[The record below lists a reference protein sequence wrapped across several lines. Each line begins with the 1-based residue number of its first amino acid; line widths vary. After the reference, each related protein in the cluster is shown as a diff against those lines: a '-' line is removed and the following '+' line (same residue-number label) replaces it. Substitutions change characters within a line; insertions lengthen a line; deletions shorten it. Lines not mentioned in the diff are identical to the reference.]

1 MKLKTSRIKQ
11 VAKAFSIKKTKRG
24 MFQLYE
30 NDITLSAYT
39 TYEEARQALIYR
51 LAPLLEFEED

>member
-1 MKLKTSRIKQ
+1 MKLKTSRIKR
-11 VAKAFSIKKTKRG
+11 AAEAFSIKKTKRG

-30 NDITLSAYT
+30 HDLPLSSYT

-51 LAPLLEFEED
+51 LAPLLELEED